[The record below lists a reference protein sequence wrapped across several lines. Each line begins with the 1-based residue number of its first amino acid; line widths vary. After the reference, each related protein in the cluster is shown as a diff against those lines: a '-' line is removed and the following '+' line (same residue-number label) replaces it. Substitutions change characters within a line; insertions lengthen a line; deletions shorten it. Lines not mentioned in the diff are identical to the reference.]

1 MPAFVTQ
8 LHRMALLTVLALA
21 LVATGFAHRLPNADE
36 QVVAAMAA
44 AGASMADICGDLGQP
59 GRHADSACQAC
70 QIVGG
75 ADLPLPTGAVL
86 RADLVLLAVVPA
98 PRENRRAA
106 RVLDLSRTPQGP
118 PLA

>member
-1 MPAFVTQ
+1 MSAFVMQ

-36 QVVAAMAA
+36 QIVAAMAA
-44 AGASMADICGDLGQP
+44 AGASVADICGDLGQP
-59 GRHADSACQAC
+59 GRHADSACEAC

-75 ADLPLPTGAVL
+75 AGLPLPTGAVL
-86 RADLVLLAVVPA
+86 PAELVLLAAVLA
-98 PRENRRAA
+98 PRESRRAV
-106 RVLDLSRTPQGP
+106 RVLDLSRTPQAP